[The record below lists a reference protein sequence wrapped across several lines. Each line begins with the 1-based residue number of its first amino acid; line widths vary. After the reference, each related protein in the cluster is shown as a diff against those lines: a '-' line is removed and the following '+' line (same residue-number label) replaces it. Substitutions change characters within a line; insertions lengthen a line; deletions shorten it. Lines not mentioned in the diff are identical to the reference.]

1 MTSEGHNGTELEG
14 DIQYIKTP
22 KARPSAFE
30 PGDDCGVPV
39 TRVSLDGTVF
49 VSIELC

>member
-1 MTSEGHNGTELEG
+1 MASEGHSGTELEG

-22 KARPSAFE
+22 KAHPSAFE

-39 TRVSLDGTVF
+39 TSVSLYGTVF